1 MNFLVIVDNFLEIP
15 KRAQARLPLPPFF
28 MTIYIENISKKCK
41 ITSKKIGNAKKIAQ
55 KTKKNE

>member
-1 MNFLVIVDNFLEIP
+1 MNFLVIVDNFLESP
-15 KRAQARLPLPPFF
+15 NERKLAFPSPFF